1 MHGVGE
7 AGCRLS
13 LHLGLSAPPS
23 QGLACPVTY
32 LLSSQAFVGRAST
45 GNRLLFPVLDRA
57 TQALFSVQ
65 LLARVVF
72 SGVCLVISL
81 GSEFLYL
88 INLCVGDF
96 VQFRCKRQLRGFL
109 RCPLL
114 GGERSTGRVVCF
126 PSLPPL
132 ILLLSGSSPFA
143 SSPADSHVL

>member
-13 LHLGLSAPPS
+13 LHLWLSAPPS

-45 GNRLLFPVLDRA
+45 GNRSLFPVLDRA

-81 GSEFLYL
+81 GSEFLY
-88 INLCVGDF
+88 
-96 VQFRCKRQLRGFL
+96 
-109 RCPLL
+109 
-114 GGERSTGRVVCF
+114 
-126 PSLPPL
+126 
-132 ILLLSGSSPFA
+132 
-143 SSPADSHVL
+143 